1 MNAMNNTVN
10 ESDGEMNNNS
20 NTARK
25 SRINSRGGQGTR
37 RPAIGSTEIKNVAKA
52 HETFNK

>member
-10 ESDGEMNNNS
+10 ESDGEINNS